1 MNIGVNNHSS
11 SEIDFVNDD
20 QIQAVPANGSNGQ
33 VQVVSD
39 TYLMIGM
46 NDKYTHQS
54 GDTISENVYIATLQ
68 QAAATITLT
77 NRDNPDNVVVYAI

>member
-33 VQVVSD
+33 VQVVAD
-39 TYLMIGM
+39 TFLMVGPET
-46 NDKYTHQS
+46 KYHYQS
-54 GDTISENVYIATLQ
+54 GETVSKNVYIAEIHQT
-68 QAAATITLT
+68 AATITLT
-77 NRDNPDNVVVYAI
+77 NRDNAGNVVTYAV